1 MSRIKASHYKNRFKH
16 YSVEMSR
23 LHNMSPEE
31 ALKRLLYT
39 TSPKVENL
47 LDGDGALHA
56 RALVGLA
63 VVAVGAGGVELVRD
77 LFAGAVEVI
86 FVRDRIRV
94 DARGD
99 VVLVE
104 NNVVGERLVVDK
116 LHGLALG
123 DGDLVGLQRGERRRG
138 EVRRRSQSI
147 FGCWFLDY

>member
-1 MSRIKASHYKNRFKH
+1 M
-16 YSVEMSR
+16 
-23 LHNMSPEE
+23 
-31 ALKRLLYT
+31 
-39 TSPKVENL
+39 
-47 LDGDGALHA
+47 
-56 RALVGLA
+56 GLA

-104 NNVVGERLVVDK
+104 NNVVGERLVVDE

-123 DGDLVGLQRGERRRG
+123 DGDLVGLFCEVERAKIDSG
-138 EVRRRSQSI
+138 YSKQS
-147 FGCWFLDY
+147 